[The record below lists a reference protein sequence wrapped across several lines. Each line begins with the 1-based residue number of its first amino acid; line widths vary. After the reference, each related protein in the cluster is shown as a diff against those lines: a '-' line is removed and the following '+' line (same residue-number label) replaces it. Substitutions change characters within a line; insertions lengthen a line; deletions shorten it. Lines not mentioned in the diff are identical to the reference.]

1 MIARALGRA
10 LGVEE
15 RMASPSFTIVA
26 EYLVRSAPATRL
38 VHVDLYRM
46 QSDDEIELLG
56 LEDLFTA
63 DTIAVVEWAERATW
77 ALPEAAIR
85 ITLSITG
92 PSTRSVRIERP
103 GN

>member
-1 MIARALGRA
+1 
-10 LGVEE
+10 
-15 RMASPSFTIVA
+15 MASPSFTIVA
-26 EYLVRSAPATRL
+26 EYPLNGVAASRL

-46 QSDDEIELLG
+46 YSDEQVELLG

-63 DTIAVVEWAERATW
+63 DTIAVVEWAERAPW
-77 ALPEAAIR
+77 ALPDSAVR

-92 PSTRSVRIERP
+92 PTTRSVRIEHP